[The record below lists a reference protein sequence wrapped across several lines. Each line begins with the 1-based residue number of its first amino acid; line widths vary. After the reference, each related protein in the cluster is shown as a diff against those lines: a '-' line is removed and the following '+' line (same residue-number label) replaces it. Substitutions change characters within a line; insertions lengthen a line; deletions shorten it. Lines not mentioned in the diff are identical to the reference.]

1 MSNLIAKNDKFYAI
15 LSERDG
21 RLPDTC
27 LLIIKEE
34 GVLII
39 KSPFF
44 LLYFTQIHLLS
55 LIFRPIHLFVTYF
68 RPIHLFVTYLSLILP
83 LYTSSSLICY

>member
-44 LLYFTQIHLLS
+44 YYILPRYTYC
-55 LIFRPIHLFVTYF
+55 HLF
-68 RPIHLFVTYLSLILP
+68 
-83 LYTSSSLICY
+83 